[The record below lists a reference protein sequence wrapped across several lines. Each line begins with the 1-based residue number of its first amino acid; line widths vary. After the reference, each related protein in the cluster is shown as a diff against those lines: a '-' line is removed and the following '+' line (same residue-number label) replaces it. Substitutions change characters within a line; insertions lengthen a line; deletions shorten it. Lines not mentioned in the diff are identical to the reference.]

1 MPEHS
6 DTVVCIYSGTHRYDS
21 QRNWL
26 ADKLWIMSGA
36 CTPTSETI
44 RTGSI
49 LRQARERAG
58 LTQRELADRLGCS
71 PPAISQAEA
80 GGASPSIATLQRFAD
95 ALGCYLPVDIRPRG
109 TVLHESVPRRLPT

>member
-71 PPAISQAEA
+71 QPALSQAEG
-80 GGASPSIATLQRFAD
+80 GGASPSIATPRRVRH
-95 ALGCYLPVDIRPRG
+95 GPRCGPPVDILPRQ
-109 TVLHESVPRRLPT
+109 TML